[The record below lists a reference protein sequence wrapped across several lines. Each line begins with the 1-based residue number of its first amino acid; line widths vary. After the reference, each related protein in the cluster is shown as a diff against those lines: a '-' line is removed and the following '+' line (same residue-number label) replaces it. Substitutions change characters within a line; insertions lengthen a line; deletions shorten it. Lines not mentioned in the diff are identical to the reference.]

1 MPRIKRGTV
10 HKKRIKKVL
19 RSAKG
24 YRWGNKSKFRQ
35 AKVAMLHSWNQ
46 AFQARRKKKGVFRAS
61 WQVQINAAARENGI
75 NYSKLIAGLKKAN
88 IALDRK
94 ILATIANDHPEIF
107 KALTAK
113 AK

>member
-61 WQVQINAAARENGI
+61 WQVQINAAARENGVS
-75 NYSKLIAGLKKAN
+75 YSKLIHGLKKQS
-88 IALDRK
+88 IAIDRK
-94 ILATIANDHPEIF
+94 ILATLANEHPEIF
-107 KALTAK
+107 KVLASK
-113 AK
+113 AE